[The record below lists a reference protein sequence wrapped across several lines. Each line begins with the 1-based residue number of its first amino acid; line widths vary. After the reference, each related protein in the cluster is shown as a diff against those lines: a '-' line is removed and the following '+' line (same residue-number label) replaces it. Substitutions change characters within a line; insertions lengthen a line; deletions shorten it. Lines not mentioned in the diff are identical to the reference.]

1 MRSTSLRFARHAIG
15 VAVLG
20 TLAAGAIRA
29 QRPTPTVTIVG
40 RAVDSL
46 SQPIAGAEV
55 GISALKLSTFTD
67 AFGRYRLPGVPA
79 GAHFLSIRKLG
90 YGPVD
95 VAILTPRDT
104 SLVPVIMVPGAVVL
118 RTVVTRTVGLFGK
131 PARLAYTSKFDE
143 FYERRAYSS
152 GNGRFYTRE
161 DIDRM
166 DVQDFKDVLRRVP
179 HLQMW
184 DDGGNTVLR
193 FPTCATAEIVIRLNG
208 MQVWPRM
215 QMSDT
220 SQASLVQR
228 PAGQM
233 DGNSGLDPTASDP
246 LEAFRTMKATDVEA
260 IEVYPSS
267 SSLPAEAVGNACA
280 AIFVWTR

>member
-1 MRSTSLRFARHAIG
+1 MRSTFSYVARYAIG
-15 VAVLG
+15 IAVLG
-20 TLAAGAIRA
+20 TLAAAPSRA
-29 QRPTPTVTIVG
+29 QRPTQTVTIVG

-55 GISALKLSTFTD
+55 GISALKLSTSTD
-67 AFGRYRLPGVPA
+67 AYGRYRLAGVPA
-79 GAHFLSIRKLG
+79 GAHVVSVRKLG

-95 VAILTPRDT
+95 IAIRTPRDT
-104 SLVPVIMVPGAVVL
+104 SLAPVIMVPGAVVL
-118 RTVVTRTVGLFGK
+118 RTVVTRTVGMFGK
-131 PARLAYTSKFDE
+131 PARLAYTGKYDG
-143 FYERRAYSS
+143 FYERRAYSAGS
-152 GNGRFYTRE
+152 GRFYTRE

-193 FPTCATAEIVIRLNG
+193 FPTCATAGIMIKLNG
-208 MQVWPRM
+208 MQVWPHPEFGSTPVA
-215 QMSDT
+215 QL
-220 SQASLVQR
+220 SQL

-233 DGNSGLDPTASDP
+233 DGNSGPDPTATDP

-267 SSLPAEAVGNACA
+267 SSLPVEAVGNACA
-280 AIFVWTR
+280 AIFVWSR

>member
-1 MRSTSLRFARHAIG
+1 MRSTSSNFARHAIG

-20 TLAAGAIRA
+20 ILAATAGRA
-29 QRPTPTVTIVG
+29 QRPTLTVTVVG
-40 RAVDSL
+40 RAVDSI
-46 SQPIAGAEV
+46 SQPIVGAEV
-55 GISALKLSTFTD
+55 GISVLKLSTSTD

-79 GAHFLSIRKLG
+79 GAHVLSIRKLG

-95 VAILTPRDT
+95 IAIQTPRDT
-104 SLVPVIMVPGAVVL
+104 SLTPVILVPGAVVL
-118 RTVVTRTVGLFGK
+118 RTVVTRTVGMFGK
-131 PARLAYTSKFDE
+131 PARLAYTGKYDE
-143 FYERRAYSS
+143 FYERRAYSAGS
-152 GNGRFYTRE
+152 GRFYTRE

-193 FPTCATAEIVIRLNG
+193 FPTCATGGIMIKWNG
-208 MQVWPRM
+208 MQVWPSL
-215 QMSDT
+215 QYGAT
-220 SQASLVQR
+220 PVAALVQL

-233 DGNSGLDPTASDP
+233 DGNSGPDPTATDP
-246 LEAFRTMKATDVEA
+246 LEAFRTMKASDVEA